1 MQKQINTS
9 WDQAAVWYDQ
19 YLESGKGTYQSD
31 LILPNL
37 LRIIQPQREM
47 KILDLACGQGFFS
60 REFAR
65 VGAEVFAVDASK
77 ALVDIARKRN
87 TEFGIKYSVTES
99 HKLPF
104 IRAKSI
110 DVVVSVLALQN
121 IEYVRE
127 TMAECFRVLK
137 IAGSFVFVLNHPS
150 FRVPKSSSWG
160 WDEELGVQ
168 YRRVDQYL
176 SDTKEKI
183 YTNPGEAGS
192 SKFTYSFHH
201 PLQWYVKHLVNSGFV
216 ISRLEE
222 WISGKKSEPGPR
234 ARAEDRARKEIPMFL
249 MIQAKRIV

>member
-1 MQKQINTS
+1 MQNQINTS
-9 WDQAAVWYDQ
+9 WDQAAEWYDQ

-31 LILPNL
+31 LILPNI
-37 LRIIQPQREM
+37 LRIIEPKQGM
-47 KILDLACGQGFFS
+47 AILDLACGQGFFS

-65 VGAEVFAVDASK
+65 AGAEVYAVDSSK
-77 ALVDIARKRN
+77 ALIDIARTRN
-87 TEFGIKYSVTES
+87 TEFGIKYSVSES

-127 TMAECFRVLK
+127 TMTECFRVLK
-137 IAGSFVFVLNHPS
+137 INGSLVVVLNHPS
-150 FRVPKSSSWG
+150 FRIPKASSWG

-168 YRRVDQYL
+168 YRRIDQYL

-192 SKFTYSFHH
+192 AKFTYSFHH
-201 PLQWYVKHLVNSGFV
+201 PLQWYMKHFINSGFM

-234 ARAEDRARKEIPMFL
+234 ARSEDRARKEIPMFL
-249 MIQAKRIV
+249 LLQATKIV